1 MVRTKDHLEFNIFQG
16 FLGFVLMDILKVFSV
31 SLVPKGKSK
40 LMWFSLIITK
50 EEFFYFQKIDL
61 VDSFFQPLKAF
72 LCLWYILK
80 KLSTKK
86 SLLVH
91 TLPENE
97 IIISCN
103 DSSRRAKQE

>member
-1 MVRTKDHLEFNIFQG
+1 MMHSKDHLDFNIFQG

-31 SLVPKGKSK
+31 IPKGKSK